1 MASLFSVSSRRLK
14 EESLRLR
21 ASSGPASPLLLLL
34 ASHPMTL
41 KQRQSRE
48 RAQSGAR
55 CRCSSSTRQAASP
68 LGLLVEPLA
77 AFLTAALGIVASG
90 QGSCHPREQLRA
102 SSVAPSGAGGHFPQP
117 SCLRTNR
124 TPLHRPPSVIIVIL
138 LSTHSIRSSP
148 PFALFPTLSLNH
160 RSQSVDVPRQHR
172 RRHRHRLCYHRSWRN
187 VPRSWDQSA
196 GGASCIASSCL
207 LLVTVRIK
215 GQREISS
222 SRKQKCLAPP

>member
-1 MASLFSVSSRRLK
+1 MR
-14 EESLRLR
+14 E
-21 ASSGPASPLLLLL
+21 
-34 ASHPMTL
+34 
-41 KQRQSRE
+41 SRE
-48 RAQSGAR
+48 SGAR

-68 LGLLVEPLA
+68 LGPALVEPLA
-77 AFLTAALGIVASG
+77 AFLTAALGSSHLVKGRVI
-90 QGSCHPREQLRA
+90 REQLRA

>member
-1 MASLFSVSSRRLK
+1 MSMLVVDTAGCLASWPLGRTLSRFFDGRPWDRRIWSRVVSSARA
-14 EESLRLR
+14 
-21 ASSGPASPLLLLL
+21 ASSFERGALWCGRAFPPTILPSHQ
-34 ASHPMTL
+34 SHP
-41 KQRQSRE
+41 
-48 RAQSGAR
+48 
-55 CRCSSSTRQAASP
+55 
-68 LGLLVEPLA
+68 
-77 AFLTAALGIVASG
+77 
-90 QGSCHPREQLRA
+90 
-102 SSVAPSGAGGHFPQP
+102 AP
-117 SCLRTNR
+117 
-124 TPLHRPPSVIIVIL
+124 PPSVIIVIL